1 MSDLQLDDTLFLVQR
16 PSFLN
21 GVARSTDLFGNFTE
35 YNYSKTP
42 EEADLKAIHRDWL
55 IIMKDL
61 CIACK
66 KSILDVKK
74 KK

>member
-35 YNYSKTP
+35 YNYSKDNILIRI
-42 EEADLKAIHRDWL
+42 EASGPTDGFQFTIELP
-55 IIMKDL
+55 
-61 CIACK
+61 
-66 KSILDVKK
+66 
-74 KK
+74 